1 MVLGDKIVEAGDKMR
16 AVKRDSPTKVDNLTY
31 TTAVADQDQGNRSF
45 SEVAHQIYC
54 ITPPVHFLHY
64 FEPCWEQTFTISLDN
79 VIVRLTQLCH
89 I

>member
-54 ITPPVHFLHY
+54 ITPP
-64 FEPCWEQTFTISLDN
+64 PRTFSTLLGVLLGADIYN
-79 VIVRLTQLCH
+79 
-89 I
+89 